1 MEITKKQ
8 KETDKQILSAFK
20 EIDSFKK
27 AKLKSKKS
35 KKSKK

>member
-1 MEITKKQ
+1 MENEKSK
-8 KETDKQILSAFK
+8 KETDKQILSAYK

-27 AKLKSKKS
+27 AKLKRKKS